1 MASLPG
7 APSSFRLSSASRS
20 TVLLL
25 YLKELRSAL
34 RERSIVVN
42 SVLLPVFLYPLLLW
56 VMVTGVTLAEG
67 MAEGTRSQVVVH
79 GVPEAHVEVLDSLR
93 AAPDLEVIV
102 PLGAVE
108 DAEDMLVRGD
118 VDLVVDFG
126 IAAAREAAMPDNF
139 SVRLSYDRSVERSRR
154 ARARVT
160 ASVTR
165 YRDRWLGRQARE
177 LGIAQAD
184 LEGFRVVSNSVSTE
198 RQLGTLLL
206 SELLPLFLVIMVA
219 LGCFIPAIDTTAGER
234 ERSTWETTLTLA
246 ASRTDIVVA
255 KYLFVTTLGL
265 AAGVLNVVGMF
276 AAIGP
281 VTAPITGSGA
291 AEFEYSLPVLAFPVM
306 LLGTVSLSLFFAAAM
321 MILAAFAR
329 TFKEGQGMVTPI
341 YWLAL
346 LPLLLGQGSEAT
358 LTPVAA
364 AIPVGNVAMML
375 RDAVRGV
382 FQWPLILEAL
392 SVQVVAVVC
401 CLLVARSVLRFEDF
415 LIGAY
420 DGSFWRFLKERLI
433 VGAPRSVR

>member
-20 TVLLL
+20 TVFLL

-42 SVLLPVFLYPLLLW
+42 SILLPVFLYPLLLW
-56 VMVTGVTLAEG
+56 VMVTGATLAEG
-67 MAEGTRSQVVVH
+67 MAEGTRSRVVVH
-79 GVPEAHVEVLDSLR
+79 GVPEAHVEMLDSLR
-93 AAPDLEVIV
+93 AAPDVEVIV

-108 DAEDMLVRGD
+108 EAENMLARGD

-126 IAAAREAAMPDNF
+126 IAAALEAAMPDNF

-160 ASVTR
+160 AAVAR

-177 LGIAQAD
+177 LDIAQAE

-246 ASRTDIVVA
+246 SSRTDIVVA
-255 KYLFVTTLGL
+255 KYLFVATLGL
-265 AAGVLNVVGMF
+265 TAGVLNVVGMF

-281 VTAPITGSGA
+281 VTASITGSGA
-291 AEFEYSLPVLAFPVM
+291 AEFEYSLPALAFPVM

-392 SVQVVAVVC
+392 SVQVVAVVF

-433 VGAPRSVR
+433 AGAPRSVR